1 MHASR
6 EPEDCAAAGGASPP
20 CNFLSHPSDFDN
32 CPQQITFTNTS
43 THHLH
48 SFISQH
54 LPRLQSASHS
64 EPETP
69 NRHYWPL
76 KNASRNQQSA
86 SISSNLASPP
96 ISISITTKPAHHHFR
111 LRLAPNPTRFLEPRE
126 REKETRQLPFLHSS
140 QPMTQ
145 PSTTNVSFSHALIS
159 RPLSSASAVL
169 QPLNLPP
176 SCLTLSNYTFFSR
189 RYWNLS
195 GTRATARGPTI
206 GRPGGPPFDSTVPSL
221 IPRHM

>member
-1 MHASR
+1 MPRESR
-6 EPEDCAAAGGASPP
+6 KIALLQGVLHLPALFSLIPANHLHQHKA
-20 CNFLSHPSDFDN
+20 
-32 CPQQITFTNTS
+32 
-43 THHLH
+43 HHLQ

-54 LPRLQSASHS
+54 PPRLQSASHS

-69 NRHYWPL
+69 NRHYWPV

-126 REKETRQLPFLHSS
+126 RQKETRQLPFLHSS

-145 PSTTNVSFSHALIS
+145 TPTTNVSFSHVLIS
-159 RPLSSASAVL
+159 RCAPTLVRVRRPPTSQPAAIVSYTEQLHILFPPVL
-169 QPLNLPP
+169 EPV
-176 SCLTLSNYTFFSR
+176 R
-189 RYWNLS
+189 
-195 GTRATARGPTI
+195 
-206 GRPGGPPFDSTVPSL
+206 D
-221 IPRHM
+221 